1 MEYESILDRIEEQ
14 KKVED
19 LSVKLFRYAGLIQAI
34 EFFSQKLNF
43 EQIIEAGFDFVNE
56 LLTIGR
62 SAVFVLEGDSYV
74 LRKIKGFDNAVTTIK
89 SNEKLESFALLN
101 GSLIFDKALLK
112 EFFDEEILDAYSISV
127 FMPLIIE
134 STLFGFIFISNKTTG
149 TLNDEDY
156 IISEALIK
164 LLNNALEN
172 YRRYEQLQKANREL
186 DEKIFNL
193 FAINQS
199 SKALLSE
206 LSLNSLYSLSV
217 DVFSELTQN
226 SITGF
231 ILYDEKSEKHVLRA
245 FKDICYTDMDAQIS
259 LTFNKGARIDA
270 NKVII
275 KLREERDAQ
284 YFSDLF
290 IEGSELLAPLRPNYI
305 ILLIKNNTIAGFVTL
320 GQSITGTEYKDSM
333 FELIESLASSTYI
346 ALSNAMLFKQVNE
359 QKEMIQGKLDK
370 LTSLNNLMKNINSS
384 LDVDTLIDITLK
396 TLEVSFFVEKAI
408 FALYDGEKKVFNLC
422 RTLNIETRKKEIAV
436 NRNWKRVMEGDRIH
450 QVGEAAAFDYL
461 GEELAS
467 DIDVSPGIVIFPI
480 YVDRVEI
487 EVLGALIVFKYKNT
501 AIDDVE
507 NMITLETVAGHIAPA
522 ISNLFTIEAQKKF
535 LLPNY
540 TELFK
545 KDLTEGIEEAF
556 EVLNKLEVFYIS
568 DKRDLLFKDN
578 AVIDRLKG
586 SFRKVYPFTENN
598 IFIINMYEADAGQK
612 IELITGTEDI
622 AVRKM
627 VLGKD
632 FNNLQEFL
640 ALF

>member
-1 MEYESILDRIEEQ
+1 MEYKSILDRIEEQ

-74 LRKIKGFDNAVTTIK
+74 LRKIKGFDNAVSTIK
-89 SNEKLESFALLN
+89 NNDKLQSFALLN
-101 GSLIFDKALLK
+101 GSLIFDRALLK

-149 TLNDEDY
+149 PLNDEDY

-172 YRRYEQLQKANREL
+172 YRSYEQLQKANREL

-206 LSLNSLYSLSV
+206 LSLDSLYSLSV

-231 ILYDEKSEKHVLRA
+231 VLYDEKSEKHVLRA
-245 FKDICYTDMDAQIS
+245 FKDICYTCMDAQIS
-259 LTFNKGARIDA
+259 LTLNKGARIDA

-275 KLREERDAQ
+275 KLCDERDAQ
-284 YFSDLF
+284 YFNDIF
-290 IEGSELLAPLRPNYI
+290 IEGAGVLAPLRPDYI

-320 GQSITGTEYKDSM
+320 GQSITGTEYKHSM

-359 QKEMIQGKLDK
+359 QKKMIQGKLDK
-370 LTSLNNLMKNINSS
+370 LITLNNLMKNINSS

-396 TLEVSFFVEKAI
+396 TLEVSFFVEKAV
-408 FALYDGEKKVFNLC
+408 FALYDKEKNAFNLY
-422 RTLNIETRKKEIAV
+422 RTLNIETAEKEIAV
-436 NRNWKRVMEGDRIH
+436 NGNWKRVMEGDRIYR
-450 QVGEAAAFDYL
+450 VGEAAVFDYM
-461 GEELAS
+461 GEKLAS

-480 YVDRVEI
+480 YIDRVEI
-487 EVLGALIVFKYKNT
+487 EVLGVLIVFKYKNT
-501 AIDDVE
+501 AIDDTE

-545 KDLTEGIEEAF
+545 KDLTEAIEETF
-556 EVLNKLEVFYIS
+556 EVLNKLEVFYIC

-578 AVIDRLKG
+578 AIIDRLKG
-586 SFRKVYPFTENN
+586 SFRNVYPFTQNN
-598 IFIINMYEADAGQK
+598 IFIINMYELDADQK